1 MPNETLKEER
11 ARLKRETKAL
21 GKNLKGSRKT
31 PQTKE
36 KPVLL
41 ETIFG
46 EVTEEEFDRKSKAFE
61 KNMRKASTVDKIKAF
76 KGEDFVKKKEM
87 NMGRQATGRRGNP
100 PPSRRMMQTPR
111 MPVPQA
117 ISTQAS
123 QPMSPSLNAQMQGS
137 SMGQSLPD
145 ATPPPGMS
153 KGGKAGKIRGY
164 GMARGG
170 KACKM
175 M

>member
-21 GKNLKGSRKT
+21 GKNLKGARKT

-41 ETIFG
+41 ETMFG

-145 ATPPPGMS
+145 ATPPPGMRE
-153 KGGKAGKIRGY
+153 GGKAGKPRGY
-164 GMARGG
+164 GIARGG

-175 M
+175 S